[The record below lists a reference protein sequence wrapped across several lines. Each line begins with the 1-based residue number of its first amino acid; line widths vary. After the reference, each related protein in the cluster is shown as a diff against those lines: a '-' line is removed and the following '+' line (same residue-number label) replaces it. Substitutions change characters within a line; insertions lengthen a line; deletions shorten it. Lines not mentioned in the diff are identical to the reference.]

1 MRVDIWADITCPW
14 CYIGV
19 ARFAAAQRE
28 FGHRAELD
36 VVYRSFELDPG
47 QPTGQTRPVL
57 DMLAAK
63 YGLSRAQAAE
73 AEARVAGLAQAEGLA
88 FSPDRPVGNTRAAHR
103 LLQYAQAGGRGQP
116 MLAALYAAYFGA
128 GRSVF
133 EASSLV
139 PAAAG
144 AGLTP
149 ADVQA
154 ALTDGRYD
162 DQVSADQAEARQ
174 LGLTGVPCCV
184 ASGTRGVAG
193 AQPAGV
199 FLAALEAA
207 WADGHP
213 APPSSQPGGSP
224 SCAAG
229 LAAGE

>member
-1 MRVDIWADITCPW
+1 
-14 CYIGV
+14 
-19 ARFAAAQRE
+19 
-28 FGHRAELD
+28 
-36 VVYRSFELDPG
+36 
-47 QPTGQTRPVL
+47 
-57 DMLAAK
+57 MLAAK

-207 WADGHP
+207 WADGHL

-224 SCAAG
+224 SCGAG
-229 LAAGE
+229 LAASE